1 MTTDIIVFQPPEDKE
16 VIVNKTEKEILY
28 EKIQKTSP
36 MDLHHFSNFMEM
48 EEITPFDIK
57 TSIPSLLIKKILPY
71 CIPIIKEIPTV
82 KIKKK
87 TLNIFKKEEVKK
99 RENYYSIDIQ
109 VNYPIKCIIEN
120 TGQKLPKHTVVPT
133 NEVFS
138 IIGII
143 IPKRIIK
150 KIDYSNPDFVI
161 SLKIFDLLKSGK
173 FGITEF
179 QSGLYT
185 QSRIKDLLPI
195 ETIIETVYF
204 TNDDDSFKK
213 INLIINRIVKVNN
226 YYENSYSLIH
236 RYLKHKPFL
245 SIIKNDIKLYKSF
258 YSEFKPPKIDI
269 KDKTIKKML
278 EQLTQSK
285 LTDKFSNNFLFHT
298 FNIFTI
304 FNKINILGVNSPQI
318 KKLFQNL
325 TLQNEFKSINTDYKN
340 LKFKKML
347 EYAKKKSIAINKFN
361 IYSLND
367 LSTPQ
372 KKIVELEYDKLEKLY
387 STRTKYIDDFNV
399 VNGLFWAIDNN
410 YTRIIKEKL
419 TDVEKLVKVPKNIDD
434 PKIHELLK
442 NSKNISLIC
451 PHVISKARKLLEKY
465 KTEVTKYGKIRE
477 HIIDKFS
484 LPVES
489 RGYFCRI
496 CGELLA
502 ESDAEEISKYVAG
515 KRVSFVVEFDALKS
529 QIWGETAH
537 ILSTYVK
544 FKDQV
549 NMKGLINSITESL
562 RDEMGNIKNNLSK
575 IKSNNTEG
583 INNLMKVYITIY
595 IFATVANMINNNYG
609 KITYKMRFGKS
620 GGYAKKNKSPHKSP
634 YKSPLISY
642 DGDNKS
648 PHKSPYKS
656 PLISYDGDNKSPRK
670 SYMGGEQK
678 TDKVRIKNIIKNT
691 LLILMKIL
699 NVIINNVSN
708 IDIDSIKPILLKA
721 YKYSSGL
728 KKSAN
733 INDSEKKEM
742 PDFKKDLVY
751 EYVQYVKNLDNYYK
765 NNAKAKKEFPVSEV
779 LGKSFSDI
787 NKSEKSLYAFI
798 NIPPLWNKSENS
810 SYKYSNFLK
819 TMEYVQNQLYNKNAV
834 PMGPEISEHTKKYKF
849 LQKNDYDRLQQHYNE
864 TLRPLNNVRIND
876 YMPTHVNDFSAK
888 KIKIEKYFDN
898 NGIKHKFD
906 IYVYQKI
913 NNKGAHIGAKK
924 EYNKNDITDMI
935 TNNLKKY
942 EEFKD
947 MFIVDQRC
955 SICKNLLSQVKNKG
969 IDKILN
975 QISKIEIFF
984 KYYENRCPKGELHD
998 FYIPKDIKKENYC
1011 TKCNITKNIID
1022 TQDKKYYNTHLKKY
1036 ENEQK
1041 TKNLIEKN
1049 NIKKLMNDPV
1059 FKSSIKKFPVWKIN
1073 NKPILEYSRTF
1084 NVKYNIIINL
1094 GLSVGLNYSLI
1105 ENEKINPHIDIT
1117 EDAINTRNLKLYE
1130 YYLQIVRKY
1139 YLIKNYE
1146 IVGNI
1151 QIELKTILNKNTT
1164 RNLFKILPCLNNSF
1178 NEMYR
1183 YYKSNETCINLSNF
1197 LLSNITQLILDINN
1211 IFIKNKINI
1220 HKELIA
1226 YINNGLIN
1234 SERLLSEPDLNT
1246 LKIKQ
1251 SFDSNNYD
1259 FYDIE
1264 DDGEDDGDGDDNNES
1279 NKFLEELEDEEPDD
1293 QFATGDLDI
1302 ERDNEEN
1309 LENHQDF

>member
-28 EKIQKTSP
+28 EKLQKTSP

-48 EEITPFDIK
+48 EEITSFDIK

-99 RENYYSIDIQ
+99 RENYYSVDIQ
-109 VNYPIKCIIEN
+109 VNYPIRCKIEN
-120 TGQKLPKHTVVPT
+120 TNQKLPKYTVVPT

-138 IIGII
+138 IIGIV

-150 KIDYSNPDFVI
+150 KIDYSNPDFFI

-179 QSGLYT
+179 QSELYT

-195 ETIIETVYF
+195 ETIIEAIYF
-204 TNDDDSFKK
+204 TSDDDSFKK
-213 INLIINRIVKVNN
+213 INLFINRIIKVNN
-226 YYENSYSLIH
+226 YYENSYSLIYK
-236 RYLKHKPFL
+236 YLKHKPFV
-245 SIIKNDIKLYKSF
+245 SVIKNDIKLYKSF
-258 YSEFKPPKIDI
+258 YPEFKKPKNDI
-269 KDKTIKKML
+269 KDKNIKKIL

-285 LTDKFSNNFLFHT
+285 LTDEFSNNFLFHT
-298 FNIFTI
+298 FNIFNI
-304 FNKINILGVNSPQI
+304 FNKINILGVNNTQI
-318 KKLFQNL
+318 KKLFQ
-325 TLQNEFKSINTDYKN
+325 TVILQNEFKLINADYKKI
-340 LKFKKML
+340 KFKKML

-361 IYSLND
+361 IYKLHD

-372 KKIVELEYDKLEKLY
+372 KKIVDLEYDKLEKLY

-419 TDVEKLVKVPKNIDD
+419 TEVEKLVKVPKNIDD
-434 PKIHELLK
+434 PKIDELLK

-451 PHVISKARKLLEKY
+451 PHVISKAQKLLEKY

-484 LPVES
+484 LPVNS
-489 RGYFCRI
+489 HGYFCRI

-515 KRVSFVVEFDALKS
+515 KRVSFVVEFDTLKS

-537 ILSTYVK
+537 ILLSYVK
-544 FKDQV
+544 FKDQI

-562 RDEMGNIKNNLSK
+562 RDEMGSIKNNLSK
-575 IKSNNTEG
+575 IKSNNKDG
-583 INNLMKVYITIY
+583 INNLMKIYITIY

-620 GGYAKKNKSPHKSP
+620 GGNAKNDKDSD
-634 YKSPLISY
+634 KSPLISY
-642 DGDNKS
+642 GEDNKS
-648 PHKSPYKS
+648 QR
-656 PLISYDGDNKSPRK
+656 KSPRK
-670 SYMGGEQK
+670 SPNKSTLISYMGGEQK
-678 TDKVRIKNIIKNT
+678 IDKVRIKNIIKNT

-708 IDIDSIKPILLKA
+708 IDTDSIKPILLKA

-728 KKSAN
+728 KKSSN
-733 INDSEKKEM
+733 INDNGQKDL

-765 NNAKAKKEFPVSEV
+765 NKAKTKKEFSVSDV

-787 NKSEKSLYAFI
+787 NKSDKSLYAFI
-798 NIPPLWNKSENS
+798 NIPSLWNKSENS
-810 SYKYSNFLK
+810 SYKYSSFLK
-819 TMEYVQNQLYNKNAV
+819 SMEYVQNQLYNKNAV
-834 PMGPEISEHTKKYKF
+834 PMGPEISDHTKKYKF
-849 LQKNDYDRLQQHYNE
+849 LQKNDYDRLQQHYSD

-876 YMPTHVNDFSAK
+876 YMPAHVNDFNIK
-888 KIKIEKYFDN
+888 KFKIEKYFDN

-913 NNKGAHIGAKK
+913 NNKGVYIGSKK
-924 EYNKNDITDMI
+924 EYNKKDITDML
-935 TNNLKKY
+935 TNSSKKY

-947 MFIVDQRC
+947 IFIVDQRC

-969 IDKILN
+969 INKILN
-975 QISKIEIFF
+975 QISNIDIFF

-998 FYIPKDIKKENYC
+998 FYINKDTKKENYC
-1011 TKCNITKNIID
+1011 QKCNITKNIID
-1022 TQDKKYYNTHLKKY
+1022 KKDKKYYNTHLKKY
-1036 ENEQK
+1036 ETEQK

-1049 NIKKLMNDPV
+1049 NIKKLTISHV
-1059 FKSSIKKFPVWKIN
+1059 IKTSIKKFPIWKIN

-1084 NVKYNIIINL
+1084 NIKYNIIINL
-1094 GLSVGLNYSLI
+1094 GLSIGINYSLI
-1105 ENEKINPHIDIT
+1105 ENEKINPHIDINN
-1117 EDAINTRNLKLYE
+1117 DAIITRNLKLYE

-1146 IVGNI
+1146 IISNP

-1164 RNLFKILPCLNNSF
+1164 RNLYNILPCLDNSF
-1178 NEMYR
+1178 SEMYK
-1183 YYKSNETCINLSNF
+1183 YYKSNESGINLSNF
-1197 LLSNITQLILDINN
+1197 LLSNLTSLILDINN
-1211 IFIKNKINI
+1211 IFVKHKINI

-1234 SERLLSEPDLNT
+1234 SERLLSDPDLNT

-1264 DDGEDDGDGDDNNES
+1264 DDGDDDNDDNNDNES